1 MKYFDEFSIENLDIL
16 KEIGNIG
23 AGNAATSLS
32 IILNKKIQ
40 MKVPNVR
47 VMTFDHVVEM
57 AGGAEN
63 VVAGIYFRVEGDAPC
78 NLFFILS
85 IEQANTYIQQMI
97 GDHLLSFDI
106 PPYNDMALSALQE
119 LGNMLAG
126 SYLSAL
132 SDFTGL
138 HLYPSVPA
146 TSIDML
152 GAILSYGFLELSHYS
167 DIAIVIDTALI
178 DLNEDQMGVEGHFLL
193 IPDPQSFDII
203 FHSLGVAVD
212 E

>member
-63 VVAGIYFRVEGDAPC
+63 VVAGIYFRV
-78 NLFFILS
+78 
-85 IEQANTYIQQMI
+85 
-97 GDHLLSFDI
+97 
-106 PPYNDMALSALQE
+106 
-119 LGNMLAG
+119 
-126 SYLSAL
+126 
-132 SDFTGL
+132 
-138 HLYPSVPA
+138 
-146 TSIDML
+146 
-152 GAILSYGFLELSHYS
+152 
-167 DIAIVIDTALI
+167 
-178 DLNEDQMGVEGHFLL
+178 
-193 IPDPQSFDII
+193 
-203 FHSLGVAVD
+203 
-212 E
+212 

>member
-1 MKYFDEFSIENLDIL
+1 
-16 KEIGNIG
+16 
-23 AGNAATSLS
+23 
-32 IILNKKIQ
+32 
-40 MKVPNVR
+40 
-47 VMTFDHVVEM
+47 
-57 AGGAEN
+57 
-63 VVAGIYFRVEGDAPC
+63 
-78 NLFFILS
+78 
-85 IEQANTYIQQMI
+85 
-97 GDHLLSFDI
+97 
-106 PPYNDMALSALQE
+106 MALSALQE
-119 LGNMLAG
+119 LGNILAG

-138 HLYPSVPA
+138 DLYPSVPA
-146 TSIDML
+146 ISIDML

-178 DLNEDQMGVEGHFLL
+178 DANDDDQMGVEGHFLL

>member
-1 MKYFDEFSIENLDIL
+1 MKFFDEISKENLDIL

-32 IILNKKIQ
+32 VILNKKIQ
-40 MKVPNVR
+40 MRVPNVR
-47 VMTFDHVVEM
+47 VMTFNDMVEM

-63 VVAGIYFRVEGDAPC
+63 VVASVYLRIEGDSPS

-85 IEQANTYIQQMI
+85 IEQANTYIQQMT
-97 GDHLLSFDI
+97 GDIMFSFDE

-119 LGNMLAG
+119 LGNILAG

-138 HLYPSVPA
+138 RLYPSVPA

-152 GAILSYGFLELSHYS
+152 GAILSYGFLELSQFS
-167 DIAIVIDTALI
+167 DMAIVIDTALI
-178 DLNEDQMGVEGHFLL
+178 DLNEDQMGVDGHFFL
-193 IPDPQSFDII
+193 IPDPPSFDIM

>member
-1 MKYFDEFSIENLDIL
+1 MKYPDEISLENLEIL

-47 VMTFDHVVEM
+47 VMTFNHVVEM
-57 AGGAEN
+57 VGGAEN
-63 VVAGIYFRVEGDAPC
+63 VVACVYLRIEGDAPS

-85 IEQANTYIQQMI
+85 IEQANTYIQQMV
-97 GDHLLSFDI
+97 GDQLVSFDF
-106 PPYNDMALSALQE
+106 PPYNDMALSALKE

-138 HLYPSVPA
+138 QLTPSVPA
-146 TSIDML
+146 SSIDML
-152 GAILSYGFLELSHYS
+152 GAILSFGFLELSQYS
-167 DIAIVIDTALI
+167 DIAIVVDTALI
-178 DLNEDQMGVEGHFLL
+178 DLNEDQMDVEGHFLL

-203 FHSLGVAVD
+203 FHSLGVALDV
-212 E
+212 